1 MNSCDEMLLCV
12 NQTDEST
19 LTSTTSTFLSSENT
33 TSNETLW
40 MNIFELIKQRPL
52 APEEKAKNIVI
63 ITCYSLIVI
72 ISLIGN
78 LVVMKVILFGK
89 KKMLTTTNVLIASLA
104 FSDIVMTALN
114 IPFNV
119 ARLLLDHWPFGQVL
133 CVLVP
138 FIQVSCVYVSTFTM
152 AIIAYHRW
160 KILSQPVINSAMK
173 KNSNRKL
180 ILIILLTWFF
190 AGLLSIP
197 HSAFN
202 REVIRYN
209 VLRCRVVYPE
219 LGFEFDWH
227 IWLTIEALL
236 TQYLIPL
243 SITCYLYIK
252 IGLIVSN
259 QSKLAMRLQN
269 HLNHYCNGK
278 KSKQNHFEQKRRR
291 IIMLIL
297 VVVIFAVC
305 WFPLNLYHLLND
317 FKLIRSNFRLFL
329 ICHWFAMSS
338 VCYNPFIYCWL
349 NESFKKGARKF
360 LNTFF
365 KCILIDKITKQRT
378 DSLSDN
384 KHLNAVNIEV
394 DIQNEEQKSSE
405 TKQIYENPIYN
416 HMEFCSK
423 LIIHQQQNELTS
435 TTEINGDQ
443 SLNNLSPNKAI
454 TANKTL
460 IVQIEMSKFDCD
472 SN

>member
-1 MNSCDEMLLCV
+1 MNSCDEMLLCA

-19 LTSTTSTFLSSENT
+19 PTSTTSTFLSSENT

-40 MNIFELIKQRPL
+40 KNIFELIKQRPL
-52 APEEKAKNIVI
+52 AHEEKAKNIII

-78 LVVMKVILFGK
+78 LIVMKVILFGK

-119 ARLLLDHWPFGQVL
+119 ARLLLDHWPFGQIL

-160 KILSQPVINSAMK
+160 KILSQPLLNIRRK
-173 KNSNRKL
+173 ISNQNL
-180 ILIILLTWFF
+180 ILIILSTWFL

-197 HSAFN
+197 HSVFN
-202 REVIRYN
+202 REVKRFDVI
-209 VLRCRVVYPE
+209 RCRVVYPE
-219 LGFEFDWH
+219 LGFEFDWRK
-227 IWLTIEALL
+227 WLTIEALL

-252 IGLIVSN
+252 IGLIVSY

-278 KSKQNHFEQKRRR
+278 KSKQNHFDKKRKR

-305 WFPLNLYHLLND
+305 WLPLNLYHLLND

-360 LNTFF
+360 INTFL
-365 KCILIDKITKQRT
+365 KCILIDKMTKQRT
-378 DSLSDN
+378 DSLSDS

-394 DIQNEEQKSSE
+394 EDIQNEEEKSSGK
-405 TKQIYENPIYN
+405 KQIFENPIYN
-416 HMEFCSK
+416 HMEIRSQ
-423 LIIHQQQNELTS
+423 LIIHQQNELTS
-435 TTEINGDQ
+435 TSEINGDQ
-443 SLNNLSPNKAI
+443 SLENLTQNKVIA
-454 TANKTL
+454 TKNTL
-460 IVQIEMSKFDCD
+460 IVQIEMNKFDCD